1 MTLLRL
7 LALWLTQ
14 VGDSYL
20 LKITDDLGV
29 VRQLEP
35 LNPKGMDLL
44 AEREGITGYVYRSP
58 HSGEEITYTRD
69 EVIRIYK
76 PDPEC
81 PFRAL
86 GNLSP
91 QSISY
96 DTSLFMDQT
105 LRKHFR
111 DDATPKVAIKAQ
123 ENSQLP
129 APEDRKRWEQDWMNS
144 YNRRMGDTAGVPS
157 MLPPG
162 FDVHEFELWSG
173 KELIPLLEHYR
184 DKILSANGVPGSIVG
199 LVQDVKRAAAE
210 TNMFVFE
217 STTIKPLADL
227 IADSLTTQLAR
238 DFDPS
243 LVIRFEDFITTDKS
257 FELEK
262 SRALLASKVVSI
274 NETRMELGRE
284 PAAWGEL
291 PVGTQQEAPY
301 TGEVVEP
308 PEASPTEPE
317 EDEPSQREA
326 DDEGEDT

>member
-1 MTLLRL
+1 MGRLTNTWKALTGELTPPPQAEASPPQEVERASSPPPFFAAREQRLGLTERISPAQLLAQFRSWQAIAASAIADEVMDLRPFVALQRVRENGVFQEERVDQHPLKELLDHPSPNFSRMTLLRL

-35 LNPKGMDLL
+35 LNPKDMDLL

-58 HSGEEITYTRD
+58 HSGEEITYTKD

-91 QSISY
+91 QAISY

-184 DKILSANGVPGSIVG
+184 DKILAANGVP
-199 LVQDVKRAAAE
+199 
-210 TNMFVFE
+210 
-217 STTIKPLADL
+217 
-227 IADSLTTQLAR
+227 
-238 DFDPS
+238 
-243 LVIRFEDFITTDKS
+243 
-257 FELEK
+257 
-262 SRALLASKVVSI
+262 
-274 NETRMELGRE
+274 
-284 PAAWGEL
+284 
-291 PVGTQQEAPY
+291 
-301 TGEVVEP
+301 
-308 PEASPTEPE
+308 
-317 EDEPSQREA
+317 
-326 DDEGEDT
+326 